1 MTSLISFGI
10 CFFQHV
16 DCSEKDIILDVYR
29 EYHIFTLGPENRGG
43 EDQLRL
49 FSGKKQRDA

>member
-16 DCSEKDIILDVYR
+16 DCSEKDIISDVYR